1 MKVIMSWS
9 GGKDSALALYNVL
22 KNDELEVCSLL
33 TTITESY
40 ERISMHGVRKE
51 LLEAQSQVL
60 DLPLELVYIP
70 TDCSNEIYNKI
81 MKKRMMELK
90 TQGIKGVVFGD
101 IFLEDIR
108 NYREENLFQVE
119 MEAIFPLWELST
131 LNLAHTFINLG
142 FKTVITCI
150 DSEFLDKS
158 FVGRQYDNKFLLD
171 LPESADPCG
180 ENGEFHT
187 FVYGG
192 PIFTKEISFKF
203 GKVEFRENRFYY
215 QDLFLKN
222 S

>member
-51 LLEAQSQVL
+51 LLEAQSQAL

-70 TDCSNEIYNKI
+70 TVCSNEIYKKI
-81 MKKRMMELK
+81 MERRMMELK
-90 TQGIKGVVFGD
+90 TRGIKGVVFGD

-108 NYREENLFQVE
+108 NYREENLSHVE

-142 FKTVITCI
+142 FKAVITCI

-192 PIFTKEISFKF
+192 PIFTKEISFKL
-203 GKVEFRENRFYY
+203 GKVEFRENRFNY